1 VDLRLSVRWTARGSA
16 RPDLQRL
23 RAGTIAGLAGSL
35 YERTELPSGEPQIL
49 SAHAL
54 LAAPHGLTATAA

>member
-1 VDLRLSVRWTARGSA
+1 MRWTARGSA

-23 RAGTIAGLAGSL
+23 RAGTIAGPAGNL

-49 SAHAL
+49 SARGL
-54 LAAPHGLTATAA
+54 LAAPHGLTATPA